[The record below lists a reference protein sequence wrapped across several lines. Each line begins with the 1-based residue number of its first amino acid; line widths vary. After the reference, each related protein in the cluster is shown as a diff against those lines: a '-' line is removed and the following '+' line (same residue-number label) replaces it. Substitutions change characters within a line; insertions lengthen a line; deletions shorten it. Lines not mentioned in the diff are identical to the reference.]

1 MKGGNEIKLTVINNI
16 LQKIMR
22 KRKEAIKG
30 RTTEKKKKGLRG
42 KELRKKKLQL
52 KENSFN

>member
-16 LQKIMR
+16 LKKIMR

-30 RTTEKKKKGLRG
+30 RTKEKKKKGLRG
-42 KELRKKKLQL
+42 KELRKK
-52 KENSFN
+52 NYN